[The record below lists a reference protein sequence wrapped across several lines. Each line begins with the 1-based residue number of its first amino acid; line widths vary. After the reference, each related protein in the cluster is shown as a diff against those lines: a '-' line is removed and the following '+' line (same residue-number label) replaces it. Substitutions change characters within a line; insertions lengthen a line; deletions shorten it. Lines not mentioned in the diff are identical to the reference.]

1 MKLESATPNRSTEPL
16 ALHDYAM
23 ENLRFIRQTMER
35 ATSFTAVPGRG
46 MVTIGITATLVA
58 LVAPSPAEQ
67 ERWFFSWFAEAVLA
81 LVIGILM
88 MRRKARAANVALLSG
103 PGGKFI
109 LNCFPPMLAA
119 LLLTGALVEQGR
131 FEFLPGMWLL
141 LYGAGVIT
149 GGAFSVRVVPQ
160 MGVSFMIVGAI
171 ALFSPLAWENW
182 WMAIGFGG
190 LHIFFG
196 LIIARRYGG

>member
-1 MKLESATPNRSTEPL
+1 MKSHPATHAPAPEPL
-16 ALHDYAM
+16 AMHDYAM

-46 MVTIGITATLVA
+46 MVAIGVTAVA
-58 LVAPSPAEQ
+58 AACTAPSPASGE
-67 ERWFFSWFAEAVLA
+67 EWFFFWLVEAGLA
-81 LVIGILM
+81 LLIGVLM
-88 MRRKARAANVALLSG
+88 MRRKARAAKVAILSG

-109 LNCFPPMLAA
+109 LNCFPPMLAGA
-119 LLLTGALVEQGR
+119 LLTGALIQPDLFR
-131 FEFLPGMWLL
+131 FLPGVWLL

-149 GGAFSVRVVPQ
+149 GGAFSVRIVPL
-160 MGVSFMIVGAI
+160 MGTSFMMIGAI
-171 ALFSPLAWENW
+171 ALFSPLPWENW

>member
-1 MKLESATPNRSTEPL
+1 MKSHTAAPTPAPEPL
-16 ALHDYAM
+16 AMHDYAM
-23 ENLRFIRQTMER
+23 ENLRFIRKTMER
-35 ATSFTAVPGRG
+35 ATSFTAVPGGG
-46 MVTIGITATLVA
+46 MVAIGLTAGATA
-58 LVAPSPAEQ
+58 FAAPSPTAG
-67 ERWFFSWFAEAVLA
+67 ERWFLLWLMEAVLA
-81 LVIGILM
+81 LIIGILM

-119 LLLTGALVEQGR
+119 LLLTGALVQQGR

>member
-1 MKLESATPNRSTEPL
+1 MKQPAATPTPAPEPL
-16 ALHDYAM
+16 AMHDYAM

-35 ATSFTAVPGRG
+35 ATSFTAVPGWG
-46 MVTIGITATLVA
+46 MVVIGMTAGLAA
-58 LVAPSPAEQ
+58 LVAPAPAAGEK
-67 ERWFFSWFAEAVLA
+67 WFLLWLVEAALAFS
-81 LVIGILM
+81 IGIVM
-88 MRRKARAANVALLSG
+88 MRHKARAARVAILSG

-109 LNCFPPMLAA
+109 LNCLPPGLAGA
-119 LLLTGALVEQGR
+119 LLTGALVQQGL
-131 FEFLPGMWLL
+131 FQFLPGVWLL

-149 GGAFSVRVVPQ
+149 GGAFSVRAVPL
-160 MGVSFMIVGAI
+160 MGVSFMIVGAM
-171 ALFSPLAWENW
+171 ALFSPLSWENW